1 MNAIDLSCNKE
12 FPEEIFDRFQ
22 IGILPQIV
30 ELARC
35 ILLCKDS
42 LGQRLDGNGIDQ
54 QTGQPMRCEVKT
66 ADLLVLPLPPA
77 ALYSIL

>member
-12 FPEEIFDRFQ
+12 FPEEIFDRFL

-30 ELARC
+30 ELARR

-42 LGQRLDGNGIDQ
+42 LG
-54 QTGQPMRCEVKT
+54 
-66 ADLLVLPLPPA
+66 
-77 ALYSIL
+77 

>member
-1 MNAIDLSCNKE
+1 MNVIDLSGNTE
-12 FPEEIFDRFQ
+12 FPEEIFDRFL
-22 IGILPQIV
+22 IGTLPQFV

-35 ILLCKDS
+35 ILLSKDS
-42 LGQRLDGNGIDQ
+42 LGQRLNGNGIDQ

-77 ALYSIL
+77 AL